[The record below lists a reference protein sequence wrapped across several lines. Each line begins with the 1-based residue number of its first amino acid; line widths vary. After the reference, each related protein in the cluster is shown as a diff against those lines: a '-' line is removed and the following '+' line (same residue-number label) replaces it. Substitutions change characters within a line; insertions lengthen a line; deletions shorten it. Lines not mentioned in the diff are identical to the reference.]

1 MRILGEVSKGFFLY
15 FGFFCSGSVALR
27 EFSEKESL
35 TATYVEVL
43 GQALDIS

>member
-27 EFSEKESL
+27 EFSEKGSL
-35 TATYVEVL
+35 NGAYAQVL
-43 GQALDIS
+43 GQALNIS